1 MQGVS
6 PVWVFYLLW
15 TICSSSHSPSPSTS
29 AISTSVFL
37 IFSQLSSGSAAMA
50 NMLDAAAETMMVHK
64 DFQAAFDSCDRGLQ
78 SLSGMDTE
86 DSRCAELKAGFC
98 ILGIQAL
105 AELNRWHGVLSWVLQ
120 YYELP
125 ERIPAKIMQM
135 CILLYSKVSEPA
147 VMQETA
153 RVWLH
158 CSSNSRALG
167 FGTVAELYLLHIL
180 VPLRDT
186 EEARELIAGRV
197 GSCAFTEDQR
207 KTALDVVVEK
217 EQQALEPPPN
227 PGCSPNSDI
236 STHSVS
242 MKVQKNDSTSSGSFS
257 LQRIFLA
264 VVLLYMLF
272 IRMDPALP
280 SSFMW
285 ISKLH
290 RLLKQMWCFLL
301 APPSYAL
308 PQSKSF

>member
-1 MQGVS
+1 
-6 PVWVFYLLW
+6 
-15 TICSSSHSPSPSTS
+15 
-29 AISTSVFL
+29 
-37 IFSQLSSGSAAMA
+37 MA

-242 MKVQKNDSTSSGSFS
+242 MKGAVIRNLKAMLSFLYRKLRATSSGSFS